1 MAVSTSASAALLAL
15 AVLMAG
21 CVRVRVENG
30 TTPETH
36 VERISAVSRQFSQ
49 LYEKGDA
56 AGMAALYTPDG
67 VIFPPGRAAI
77 RGTPA
82 IESFWRLA
90 AGERITGHRV
100 TADSVVVEGRTAYD
114 WGTYR
119 VSGERNGAAFSGGG
133 KYVIVWREVTPGV
146 WRMHLDIWNTGP
158 PRAAAA
164 PN

>member
-1 MAVSTSASAALLAL
+1 VAVPSSASAALLAL

-21 CVRVRVENG
+21 CVKVRVENG
-30 TTPETH
+30 DTSEMH
-36 VERISAVSRQFSQ
+36 VERISAVSRHFSQ

-77 RGTPA
+77 QGWSS

-90 AGERITGHRV
+90 AGERITSHRA
-100 TADSVVVEGRTAYD
+100 TTDSVVVEGRTAYD

-119 VSGERNGAAFSGGG
+119 VSGERNGAAFTGGG

-146 WRMHLDIWNTGP
+146 WRMHLDMWNAGP
-158 PRAAAA
+158 PRAAAP